1 MSEISQEELNER
13 VALLKI
19 QISSYSAESKI
30 SGISNSPRKTGK
42 FY

>member
-13 VALLKI
+13 VALLI
-19 QISSYSAESKI
+19 QITSYSAESKI
-30 SGISNSPRKTGK
+30 SGISNSPRKAGK